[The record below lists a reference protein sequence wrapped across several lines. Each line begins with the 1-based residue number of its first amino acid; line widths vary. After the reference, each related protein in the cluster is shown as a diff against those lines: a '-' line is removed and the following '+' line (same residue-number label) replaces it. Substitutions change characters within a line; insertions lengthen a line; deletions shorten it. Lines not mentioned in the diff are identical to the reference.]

1 MRWDLRRIVMI
12 AGLLAL
18 ALVPPVADAFQ
29 QPFYRDLLERVMIFG
44 IAALS
49 LDLILGYG
57 GMVSFGHAAYLGI
70 GAYSVGILA
79 FYGIT
84 NGFLQFGVALAASA
98 VAALLI
104 GLVSLRTTGV
114 YFIMITLAFC
124 QMLYFLGESVN
135 AYGGDDGMSLAGHSD
150 FGRLLNLDHPSV
162 LYYLTFVLLV
172 ICLWITGRIVRS
184 RFGLAL
190 RGIKSNERRMASIGF
205 PTYRYRLTAFVI
217 AGTMCGLAGALLANQ
232 AEFVAPATLE
242 WTRSGEILMMVIL
255 GGMGSLFGPVLGAAA
270 YILLETG
277 LADLTLHWQ
286 IILGPIL
293 ILVVLFARRGIFGL
307 ILPRARTVPAG
318 ESGAHG

>member
-1 MRWDLRRIVMI
+1 MTRHLYRYVAL
-12 AGLLAL
+12 AGLVILA
-18 ALVPPVADAFQ
+18 AVPPVTDALQ
-29 QPFYRDLLERVMIFG
+29 QPFYRDLLVRVMIYG

-57 GMVSFGHAAYLGI
+57 GMVSFGHAAYLGL

-79 FYGIT
+79 FYGVT
-84 NGFLQFGVALAASA
+84 NGFIQFGVALAASA
-98 VAALLI
+98 LAAFLI

-114 YFIMITLAFC
+114 YFIMITLAFG

-135 AYGGDDGMSLAGHSD
+135 AYGGDDGMSLAQRSN
-150 FGRLLNLDHPSV
+150 FGRMINLDHPNA
-162 LYYLTFVLLV
+162 LYYLVFALLV
-172 ICLWITGRIVRS
+172 ICLWIMKRIVHS
-184 RFGLAL
+184 RFGMAI
-190 RGIKSNERRMASIGF
+190 RGIKSNERRMASIGL
-205 PTYRYRLTAFVI
+205 PTFRYRLIAFVI

-232 AEFVAPATLE
+232 TEFVSPSMLH
-242 WTRSGEILMMVIL
+242 WSRSGEILMMVIL
-255 GGMGSLFGPVLGAAA
+255 GGVGTIFGPVLGAAA

-307 ILPRARTVPAG
+307 ITGQAPHG
-318 ESGAHG
+318 ESHD